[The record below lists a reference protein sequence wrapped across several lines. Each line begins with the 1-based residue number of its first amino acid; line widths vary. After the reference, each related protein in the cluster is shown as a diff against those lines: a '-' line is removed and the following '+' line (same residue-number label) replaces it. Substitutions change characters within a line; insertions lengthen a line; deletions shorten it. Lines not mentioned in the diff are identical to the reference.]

1 VVVQLLDLELV
12 DLHILDYI
20 LVGNNLLE
28 MKVEDN
34 ILLEVL
40 EVDNLVVEEVDSLVA
55 VEVEYIPEEVDFV
68 ELRYIL
74 DSFFIFI

>member
-1 VVVQLLDLELV
+1 VVQLLDLELV

-34 ILLEVL
+34 SLL
-40 EVDNLVVEEVDSLVA
+40 EVDNLVVEELDNLVA

>member
-1 VVVQLLDLELV
+1 VVVQLLDVELV
-12 DLHILDYI
+12 DLDILLFQVD
-20 LVGNNLLE
+20 LVGHNLLE

-34 ILLEVL
+34 SLL
-40 EVDNLVVEEVDSLVA
+40 EVDNLVVEVDNLVA